1 MKKKTV
7 FFYASPKCI
16 SQVTNLAQEDAA
28 IVGQVLVVEVNV
40 LLHRENLKMLW
51 GVPGMMSLLS

>member
-1 MKKKTV
+1 MIQ
-7 FFYASPKCI
+7 S
-16 SQVTNLAQEDAA
+16 TNLAKEDAA

-51 GVPGMMSLLS
+51 GVPGMVMMMIDVPGMISLSS